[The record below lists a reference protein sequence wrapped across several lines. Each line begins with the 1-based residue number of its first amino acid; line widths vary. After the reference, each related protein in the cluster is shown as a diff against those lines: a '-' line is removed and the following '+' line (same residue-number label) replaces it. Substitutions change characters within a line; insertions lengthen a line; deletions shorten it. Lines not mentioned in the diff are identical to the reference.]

1 MNEYKKM
8 YMILTMLW
16 YNFNIVVYSWKSQY
30 QPGDDLFMFP
40 VIVTHGNPR
49 HAFPIFKE
57 VHGTVQYSNYIGL
70 AVCFWSLWC
79 FTSQRLKPRGG
90 TVCFSSKEII
100 IYFCS
105 PAMKLKNFSIRIFQ
119 TFRVTAILYQP
130 ELQNGRQPFFQ
141 PKLLPLAGVDMVF
154 LYEVYIICISPLPFS
169 EKESWAF
176 WEDFVP
182 QVLNQPWILNEQP
195 FRVGGGIVKSP
206 RKGVIIRGI

>member
-1 MNEYKKM
+1 
-8 YMILTMLW
+8 MILTMLW
-16 YNFNIVVYSWKSQY
+16 YNFNIVVYNWKSQY

-49 HAFPIFKE
+49 HASPIFKE

-79 FTSQRLKPRGG
+79 FTGQRLKPCGG
-90 TVCFSSKEII
+90 SVCFGCFSSKEII

-105 PAMKLKNFSIRIFQ
+105 PAMKLKEYPYGSFNRLEWQPLCTSRRTAKWQTTICSTETSSFSRS
-119 TFRVTAILYQP
+119 R
-130 ELQNGRQPFFQ
+130 NGIPGRSIIWF
-141 PKLLPLAGVDMVF
+141 
-154 LYEVYIICISPLPFS
+154 ICISPLPIS
-169 EKESWAF
+169 EKENWAF

-182 QVLNQPWILNEQP
+182 QVLNQPWILNEKP

-206 RKGVIIRGI
+206 SRTGMIITGI